1 MGEKKIADLELKIL
15 GILWQ
20 LKEGGT
26 VRQILENWP
35 PASVPGYT
43 TVLKKLQVMEEKGL
57 VRHQPQGKT
66 YTYFPMVSRREVSR
80 GKIGDLITT
89 IFGGDRLGLT
99 AAFLEEAD
107 FTAGELEQVRKL
119 IEEMKD
125 E

>member
-1 MGEKKIADLELKIL
+1 MDEKKIADLELKIL
-15 GILWQ
+15 GILWG

-26 VRQILENWP
+26 VRRILQEWP
-35 PASVPGYT
+35 PPAVPGYT

-57 VRHQPQGKT
+57 VRHEPSGKT
-66 YTYFPMVSRREVSR
+66 YTYFPLVSRREVSR

-99 AAFLEEAD
+99 AAFLEEAE
-107 FTAGELEQVRKL
+107 FTPQELEQVKKL